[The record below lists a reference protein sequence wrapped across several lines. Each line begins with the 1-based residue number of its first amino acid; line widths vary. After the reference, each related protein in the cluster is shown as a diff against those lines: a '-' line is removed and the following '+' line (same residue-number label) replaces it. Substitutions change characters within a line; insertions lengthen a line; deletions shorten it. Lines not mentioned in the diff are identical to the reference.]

1 MRFTPLI
8 DMIDFSQTS
17 FDEAIYIVPQHQIEI
32 DSDWECPNIGSL
44 ISLNEQTMN
53 PSKWDKEIIYVDI
66 SSVEK
71 NTGIISYSNKM
82 IGKNA
87 PSRARRIVK
96 DHSVLISTVR
106 PNLKGFAYVEK
117 EVQDAIYSTGFA
129 VLRPLNESVLQSKYL
144 YYMFMYLD
152 AVMSQIKA
160 MMPKG
165 AYPSINADNIKKIR
179 IPLPDSTIQDTVIRS
194 IEAIEK
200 RFHSSRMKV
209 EDLQKEAMKV
219 FIKNKIVKS
228 ETKDE

>member
-1 MRFTPLI
+1 
-8 DMIDFSQTS
+8 
-17 FDEAIYIVPQHQIEI
+17 
-32 DSDWECPNIGSL
+32 
-44 ISLNEQTMN
+44 
-53 PSKWDKEIIYVDI
+53 
-66 SSVEK
+66 
-71 NTGIISYSNKM
+71 M

>member
-1 MRFTPLI
+1 
-8 DMIDFSQTS
+8 
-17 FDEAIYIVPQHQIEI
+17 
-32 DSDWECPNIGSL
+32 
-44 ISLNEQTMN
+44 
-53 PSKWDKEIIYVDI
+53 
-66 SSVEK
+66 
-71 NTGIISYSNKM
+71 
-82 IGKNA
+82 
-87 PSRARRIVK
+87 
-96 DHSVLISTVR
+96 
-106 PNLKGFAYVEK
+106 
-117 EVQDAIYSTGFA
+117 
-129 VLRPLNESVLQSKYL
+129 
-144 YYMFMYLD
+144 MFMYLD